1 MNRVVIYSLLFLL
14 TVLLQIFL
22 FDNLSVSIY
31 LNPLIYV
38 AFVVLLPVDA
48 LPVLVLLAGLL
59 MGTTMDF
66 LMGTAGIN
74 TAATLLLAFIRQPLL
89 SSLYN
94 RDDLREGGIP
104 SPERLGSHVFLNYV
118 VVLVLVHHTVFFTM
132 EALSWSHVLRTV
144 VRIIASGAVTVAV
157 VWLLSRLF
165 TAKLTARL

>member
-1 MNRVVIYSLLFLL
+1 MYRVTTYSLLFLI

-59 MGTTMDF
+59 MGAAMDF

-74 TAATLLLAFIRQPLL
+74 TMATLLLAFVRQPVLT
-89 SSLYN
+89 SLYN

-104 SPERLGSHVFLNYV
+104 SPERLGHHVFLNYLI
-118 VVLVLVHHTVFFTM
+118 VLVLVHHTVFFTL
-132 EALSWSHVLRTV
+132 EALSWSHALRTAVRV
-144 VRIIASGAVTVAV
+144 VASSAVTVAV
-157 VWLLSRLF
+157 VWLLSRMF
-165 TAKLTARL
+165 TAKFVVRL

>member
-1 MNRVVIYSLLFLL
+1 MYRVTTYSLLFLI

-38 AFVVLLPVDA
+38 AFVLLLPVDA
-48 LPVLVLLAGLL
+48 LPVLVLLAGLA
-59 MGTTMDF
+59 MGATMDF

-74 TAATLLLAFIRQPLL
+74 TMATLLMAFVRQPVLT
-89 SSLYN
+89 SLYN

-104 SPERLGSHVFLNYV
+104 SPERLGHHVFLNYLI
-118 VVLVLVHHTVFFTM
+118 VLVLVHHTVFFAL
-132 EALSWSHVLRTV
+132 EALSWSHILRTA

-157 VWLLSRLF
+157 VWLLSRIF
-165 TAKLTARL
+165 TAKFAVRL